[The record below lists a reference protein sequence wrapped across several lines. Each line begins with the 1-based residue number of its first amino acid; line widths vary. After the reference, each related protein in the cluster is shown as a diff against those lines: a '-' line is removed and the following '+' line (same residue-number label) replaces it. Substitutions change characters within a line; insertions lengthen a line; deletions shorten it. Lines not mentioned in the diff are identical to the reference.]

1 MHRLR
6 RTIIEL
12 PGFSLYGLARRV
24 SGFAWGYWFLAF
36 QPEHR
41 HETLPS
47 IDHQIL
53 SGLLSRCIADR
64 QAMWQVDQISNS
76 GPGNRH
82 GDGITAHN

>member
-47 IDHQIL
+47 IDHPIL
-53 SGLLSRCIADR
+53 RGLPSQRITDR
-64 QAMWQVDQISNS
+64 QAMWQVDQISVAARATS
-76 GPGNRH
+76 MGM
-82 GDGITAHN
+82 A